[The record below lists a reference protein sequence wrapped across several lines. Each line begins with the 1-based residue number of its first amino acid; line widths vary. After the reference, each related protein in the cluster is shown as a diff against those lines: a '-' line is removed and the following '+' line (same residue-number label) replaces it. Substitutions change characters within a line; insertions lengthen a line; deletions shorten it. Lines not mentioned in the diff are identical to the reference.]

1 MIPASESRSTAQ
13 VNSPAGI
20 TSHSGTSSL
29 FAAKWVWILSLLL
42 IVATVTVY
50 YPVKDHPFANYD
62 DDDYVTNNPHVQAGL
77 TSETVKWAF
86 TTYEY
91 SNWHPLTWLSHALD
105 CQLFGMDPGPH
116 HETNLLLHI
125 VNVLLLFWVLA
136 QATGYLGRSAM
147 VAALFALHPMNVE
160 SVAWIA
166 ERKNL
171 LCTIFFL
178 LALAAYRWYAQDP
191 KLSRYLTVAG
201 LYALGLMA
209 KPQIITLPC
218 VLLLWDYWP
227 LQRMFPEW
235 KSVSSGTAVETSF
248 PGRTFG
254 SLVLEKLPLFLLAG
268 VSAHLTQA
276 AQQAGGWHSVKWTRA
291 IQIGNAIVCY
301 VLYLAKAFWPSH
313 MALFY
318 PHPGSSLGMQPVVWS
333 ALLLLAITC
342 VVLKYARAYRYVAVG
357 WFWFLGMMVPMSG
370 VLANGDLAMADRYAY
385 QPYIGLFLM
394 VCWTVAE
401 WMSRHRISVRAL
413 AAVAAVALISLAA
426 VARIQLNYWR
436 DNVTLWTHA
445 LEVTPDNSIAE
456 TSLGSAL
463 TDEKRFD
470 EALRHYRAALAI
482 SPLDPVA
489 NIDVGFLEQKQGD
502 FYAAIQQYK
511 TVIATTQKPE
521 LKKKALINLGY
532 VYRDLGDIQKAQ
544 ESFAAATAM
553 QP

>member
-1 MIPASESRSTAQ
+1 
-13 VNSPAGI
+13 
-20 TSHSGTSSL
+20 
-29 FAAKWVWILSLLL
+29 
-42 IVATVTVY
+42 
-50 YPVKDHPFANYD
+50 
-62 DDDYVTNNPHVQAGL
+62 
-77 TSETVKWAF
+77 VKWAF
-86 TTYEY
+86 TSYEH

-105 CQLFGMDPGPH
+105 CQWFGLDPGPH

-147 VAALFALHPMNVE
+147 VAALFALHPMNIE

-171 LCTIFFL
+171 LCTMFFL
-178 LALAAYRWYAQDP
+178 LALAAYRWYAREP
-191 KLSRYLTVAG
+191 KLGRYLAVGG

-235 KSVSSGTAVETSF
+235 RSLASGTRPGASF
-248 PGRTFG
+248 PKRSFG
-254 SLVLEKLPLFLLAG
+254 SLVLEKLPLLLLAAL
-268 VSAHLTQA
+268 SAHLTQA
-276 AQQAGGWHSVKWTRA
+276 AQRAGGWSPVKWTRS

-301 VLYLAKAFWPSH
+301 VRYLGKAFWPSH

-318 PHPGSSLGMQPVVWS
+318 PHPGSSLRMQQVGLS

-342 VVLKYARAYRYVAVG
+342 VVLIYARAYRYVAIG

-370 VLANGDLAMADRYAY
+370 VLANGDIAMADRYAY
-385 QPYIGLFLM
+385 QPYIGLFIM

-401 WMSRHRISVRAL
+401 WAARHRIGIRALAAMAAVVLIAL
-413 AAVAAVALISLAA
+413 AAVA
-426 VARIQLNYWR
+426 RTQLSYWR
-436 DNVTLWTHA
+436 DNVTLWTHE
-445 LEVTPDNSIAE
+445 LEVTPDNSIGE
-456 TSLGSAL
+456 TSLGLAL
-463 TDEKRFD
+463 ADEKRFD
-470 EALRHYRAALAI
+470 EALVHYRAALAI

-489 NIDVGFLEQKQGD
+489 NIDVGFLEQRQGD
-502 FYAAIQQYK
+502 FHAAIQRYT

-521 LKKKALINLGY
+521 LRKKAMINLGY
-532 VYRDLGDIQKAQ
+532 LYRELGETQKS
-544 ESFAAATAM
+544 EECFAAAAAM
-553 QP
+553 RP